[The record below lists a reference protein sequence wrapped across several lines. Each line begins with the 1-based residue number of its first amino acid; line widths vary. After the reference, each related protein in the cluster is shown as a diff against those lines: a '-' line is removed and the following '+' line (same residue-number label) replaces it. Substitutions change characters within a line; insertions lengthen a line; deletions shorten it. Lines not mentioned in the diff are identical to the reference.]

1 LSRAHGADEYS
12 KRRVIADV
20 ESDVSSPARLG
31 GGVAGVLVVAF
42 PAMSPEL
49 PFTIIRQPERVL
61 ITIHR
66 DAGSHEGLI
75 TQQSYT
81 WIHDI
86 KGTVELDFS
95 QLNTVNSLLV
105 AWLFHLVQAGRL
117 SSLVVRKANS
127 FIINQLKQFY
137 LDRFVTITYDG

>member
-1 LSRAHGADEYS
+1 MEA
-12 KRRVIADV
+12 V
-20 ESDVSSPARLG
+20 P
-31 GGVAGVLVVAF
+31 VVAF

-49 PFTIIRQPERVL
+49 PFTIIRQPDRVL

-75 TQQSYT
+75 TQQSYA
-81 WIHDI
+81 WIQDI

-95 QLNTVNSLLV
+95 QLNAVNSLLV

-117 SSLVVRKANS
+117 SSLVVRHANK
-127 FIINQLKQFY
+127 FIIGQLKQFY

>member
-1 LSRAHGADEYS
+1 M
-12 KRRVIADV
+12 
-20 ESDVSSPARLG
+20 
-31 GGVAGVLVVAF
+31 VAF

-49 PFTIIRQPERVL
+49 PFTIIRHGDRVL

-66 DAGSHEGLI
+66 DAGQHEGLI

-81 WIHDI
+81 WIQDM
-86 KGTVELDFS
+86 KGTVELDFA
-95 QLNTVNSLLV
+95 QLNSVNSLLV

-117 SSLVVRKANS
+117 SSLVIRRANS
-127 FIINQLKQFY
+127 FVVSQLKQFY

>member
-1 LSRAHGADEYS
+1 M
-12 KRRVIADV
+12 
-20 ESDVSSPARLG
+20 SPA
-31 GGVAGVLVVAF
+31 
-42 PAMSPEL
+42 L

-81 WIHDI
+81 WIQDI
-86 KGTVELDFS
+86 TGTVELDFS
-95 QLNTVNSLLV
+95 QLNAVNALLV

-117 SSLVVRKANS
+117 SSLVIRKANS
-127 FIINQLKQFY
+127 FTIGQLKQFY
-137 LDRFVTITYDG
+137 LDRFVTITYDA